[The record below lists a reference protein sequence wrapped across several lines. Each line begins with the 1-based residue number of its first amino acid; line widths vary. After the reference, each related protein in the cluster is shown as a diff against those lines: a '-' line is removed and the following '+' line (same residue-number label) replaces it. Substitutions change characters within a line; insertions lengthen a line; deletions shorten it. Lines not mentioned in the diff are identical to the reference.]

1 MSSFVFKRMQEK
13 LIEPDALNLAI
24 RMGAGVFRETA
35 RIIQIAADCA
45 IENEKKRIT
54 IHDVQRAVREI
65 RSDFKRILK
74 SDIYCTTSVSLS
86 TSMTKPGATY
96 IPPSKSL

>member
-1 MSSFVFKRMQEK
+1 MQEK

-35 RIIQIAADCA
+35 RIIQIAADSA
-45 IENEKKRIT
+45 IENKNERKCIA

-65 RSDFKRILK
+65 RSDFKRILR